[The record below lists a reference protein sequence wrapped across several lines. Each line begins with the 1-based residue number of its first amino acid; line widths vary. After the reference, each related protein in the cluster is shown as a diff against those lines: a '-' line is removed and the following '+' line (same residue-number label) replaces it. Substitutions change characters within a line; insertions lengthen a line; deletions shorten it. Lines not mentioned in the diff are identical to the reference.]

1 MYNNMF
7 TAAYYYF
14 YFTEESK
21 VYFGLAAD
29 K

>member
-1 MYNNMF
+1 MQSNMF

-14 YFTEESK
+14 YFTNKGK